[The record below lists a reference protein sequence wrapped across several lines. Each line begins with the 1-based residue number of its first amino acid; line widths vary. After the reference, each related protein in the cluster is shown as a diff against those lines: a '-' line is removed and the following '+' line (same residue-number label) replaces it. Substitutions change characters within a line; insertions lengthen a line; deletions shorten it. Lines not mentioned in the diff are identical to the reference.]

1 MMSRLLFATA
11 FFLGTAATVW
21 MGIQFIQASLLGLCV
36 IALVGL
42 VFFIGAA
49 ELAHFRRATDSLNQA
64 LAATRSPDSLPPAA
78 LENWLAPIHESLQ
91 NAVRLRI
98 EGERV
103 AMPNPVLTPYLVSL
117 LVMLGLL
124 GTFAGMVVTLKGA
137 VVALEGTTNL
147 EAIRAGLTAP
157 IGGLG
162 LAFGTSVAGVA
173 ASAMLGLMSTLS
185 RRERMLVA
193 RELDRQIP
201 GVFRPFSRVHTRDAT
216 YQALQVQS
224 AGLPVVVE
232 KLTWLTDE
240 VSRLH
245 RQMHDTLTQNQT
257 QFNQTVERAF
267 QGLAQDVS
275 EALKT
280 SLSQSARV
288 TGENIRPVLEHAVA
302 ELSETVSQ
310 TAKATLSGLQD
321 THLYQMQA
329 WAKQQEECDTARL
342 QQWHETLSGQQKA
355 SRSELT
361 TLSDQVCTSL
371 TTLLEQHT
379 QTSQQLREGIDVLL
393 KQGHSLSLAQQE
405 QTRQWQA
412 QQQQGVENLIAQ
424 LDANLTR
431 LRDQETQRSEALLKQ
446 MSMLEGSVANH
457 LGTLG
462 QALEAPMTRLIE
474 TASETPRAAAE
485 VIGQLREEL
494 TRSLSRDNALLE
506 EREQLLQS
514 LQNLSTRLTDQVESE
529 VNRIAQVS
537 ELFAG
542 SATEMASLGEA
553 FGYAMNLYHES
564 NDRLAGTLERI
575 EQALSNATQR
585 SDEQLG
591 YYVAQAREV
600 IDHSVHS
607 QKEIFEEIRQLG
619 QKHSAEV
626 A

>member
-11 FFLGTAATVW
+11 FFLGAAATVW
-21 MGIQFIQASLLGLCV
+21 MGIQFLEASLLGLCV

-42 VFFIGAA
+42 VFSIGAV
-49 ELAHFRRATDSLNQA
+49 ELLHFRRATTSLNSA
-64 LAATRSPDSLPPAA
+64 LSATKGPTALPPTT
-78 LENWLAPIHESLQ
+78 LESWLAGVHDSLQ

-124 GTFAGMVVTLKGA
+124 GTFAGMVVTLKGT

-185 RRERMLVA
+185 RRDRMLAA
-193 RELDRQIP
+193 RELDHQIP
-201 GVFRPFSRVHTRDAT
+201 RVFRPFSRVLAREAT
-216 YQALQVQS
+216 YQALQAQS
-224 AGLPVVVE
+224 AGLPVATE
-232 KLTWLTDE
+232 KLTWLTEE

-245 RQMHDTLTQNQT
+245 TRLTETLAQNQT
-257 QFNQTVERAF
+257 QFHQTVERAF
-267 QGLAQDVS
+267 QGLARDVS
-275 EALKT
+275 DALKT
-280 SLSQSARV
+280 SLAKSARL
-288 TGENIRPVLEHAVA
+288 TGENIRPVLENAVT
-302 ELSETVSQ
+302 ELTRTVNQTTQET
-310 TAKATLSGLQD
+310 LRGLQD
-321 THLYQMQA
+321 THLGQMQD
-329 WAKQQEECDTARL
+329 WAKQQEDSDHIRL
-342 QQWHETLSGQQKA
+342 EAWQATLSTQQDA
-355 SRSELT
+355 SHAA
-361 TLSDQVCTSL
+361 LSRMTDQVNAGLTSL
-371 TTLLEQHT
+371 LDQHT
-379 QTSQQLREGIDVLL
+379 QTNQQLREGIDDLL
-393 KQGHSLSLAQQE
+393 RQGHALSLTQQE
-405 QTRQWQA
+405 QTRHWQA
-412 QQQQGVENLIAQ
+412 QNREEAERLLQQLEAQ
-424 LDANLTR
+424 LTR
-431 LRDQETQRSEALLKQ
+431 LRDQETQRSETLLSQ
-446 MSMLEGSVANH
+446 MSTLEGSVARH

-494 TRSLSRDNALLE
+494 TRSMARDNALLE
-506 EREQLLQS
+506 ERQQLMQGLQS
-514 LQNLSTRLTDQVESE
+514 LSSRLSGQVETE
-529 VNRIAQVS
+529 VSRIAEVS

-542 SATEMASLGEA
+542 SAAEMASLGEA

-575 EQALSNATQR
+575 EQALQNATQR

-619 QKHSAEV
+619 QKKQAEV
-626 A
+626 V